1 MPTVLEGVTPEA
13 SQPAY
18 CTLKPAGGV
27 WLNSIKATSDWP
39 LLTSKV
45 PPLMLWLVG
54 PLLPVQ
60 VADSWLK

>member
-1 MPTVLEGVTPEA
+1 MPTVLVGVTPLA
-13 SQPAY
+13 SHPAY
-18 CTLKPAGGV
+18 CTLKEGGGV
-27 WLNSIKATSDWP
+27 WLNSINATSEPP

-54 PLLPVQ
+54 PLLPLH

>member
-1 MPTVLEGVTPEA
+1 MPTVLLGTVPDA

-18 CTLKPAGGV
+18 CTLKSAGGV
-27 WLNSIKATSDWP
+27 WLNSIRATSDWP
-39 LLTSKV
+39 LLTRSV

-54 PLLPVQ
+54 PVLPVH

>member
-1 MPTVLEGVTPEA
+1 MPTALVGVLPEW

-18 CTLKPAGGV
+18 CTLYAAGGV
-27 WLNSIKATSDWP
+27 WLNSINATSDW
-39 LLTSKV
+39 LLFTSKV

-54 PLLPVQ
+54 PLLPVH